1 MKNLI
6 TLAFL
11 FVALFVANAQESK
24 LTGKVTDV
32 ENNPLMGVN
41 VSVVGTG
48 LGAQTNYDGAF
59 SISNLEAGSYTVLVS
74 YIGFKTKEVIV
85 TITTGVENTLDTVQ
99 LYEGNEILKEVVVNG
114 ERRNKFSRKE
124 TAYVA
129 KLPLKDLE
137 NTQVYNTITSDL
149 LVSQITTKFD
159 DALKNAVGV
168 DKLWSSTGRGGD
180 GSGYYSIRG
189 FSVQPQLVNGMPG
202 LTNGTINAANIERIE
217 VIKGPSATLFGSSV
231 TSYGGL
237 INTVTKKPYKG
248 YGGQISLTAGSY
260 GLSVI
265 SGDFNTA
272 LDKNNDI
279 YFRLNTAY
287 HTEDSFQDAGF
298 QKSFFVAPS
307 LSYRVNNKL
316 SFSVYAE
323 ITESEQTNATSL
335 FLNRAAV
342 SASSSISELGYN
354 NKLSYTSND
363 LSIENPTSNY
373 RVEMDYKLSDAWKSQ
388 TILSKSN
395 TSSKGY
401 YSYLY
406 EYGTLDPNTFSR
418 MINKE
423 NSTTNTTDIQQNFI
437 GDFKIGTLR
446 NRVVA
451 GLDYY
456 QATNINQ
463 SSGYSFYG
471 NVLPNGDTNGD
482 NPFTPEVETDAY
494 PLTEAGVLS
503 VLASQTA
510 NNIKSKT
517 STYSAY
523 VSNVLNI
530 TPTLSA
536 MASLRVDRF
545 DNEGDVT
552 TDADDYAQ
560 TAFSPKFGVLYQPIL
575 DKLSVF
581 ANYQNGFTNIAP
593 SLVGDPADGPQT
605 LKSFDPEQANQLEFG
620 FKTNLFNGKL
630 NTTVSYY
637 NITVSDKVMTDPTSA
652 FNKIQDG
659 EVESKGLEIEINANP
674 INGLNIKAGFSNNDS
689 EITKTDNAILAGTRP
704 VEAGA
709 ETLYNLWAN
718 YEFQVGSL
726 EGFGVGFGLNGASES
741 SIINYGPGGTFDLP
755 SYTIY
760 NSSVFYQ
767 ADKYRVGLKL
777 NNMFN
782 ENYYKGWTTI
792 TPQQPRALLANFT
805 YKF

>member
-1 MKNLI
+1 M
-6 TLAFL
+6 TLALL
-11 FVALFVANAQESK
+11 FVAVVSAKAQNNK

-32 ENNPLMGVN
+32 DNSPLMGVN
-41 VSVVGTG
+41 ISVVGTG
-48 LGAQTNYDGAF
+48 LGSQTDFDGAY
-59 SISNLEAGSYTVLVS
+59 SIQNVEAGTYTLQVS
-74 YIGFKTKEVIV
+74 YIGFKTKELVV
-85 TITTGVENTLDTVQ
+85 TIAGNVENNIDTIK
-99 LYEGNEILKEVVVNG
+99 LYEGNEILKEVIVNG
-114 ERRNKFSRKE
+114 ERVNKFSRKS

-248 YGGQISLTAGSY
+248 YGGEISLTAGSY
-260 GLSVI
+260 GLSVL
-265 SGDFNTA
+265 SADFNTA

-298 QKSFFVAPS
+298 KKSFFVAPS

-316 SFSVYAE
+316 SFSLYAE
-323 ITESEQTNATSL
+323 ISEAEQTNATSL

-342 SASSSISELGYN
+342 SASTTVEEMGYN

-373 RVEMDYKLSDAWKSQ
+373 RVEMDYKLSDAWQSQ

-406 EYGTLDPNTFSR
+406 EYGILDPNTFTRQIS
-418 MINKE
+418 KE
-423 NSTTNTTDIQQNFI
+423 NSKTYTTDIQQNFI
-437 GDFKIGTLR
+437 GDFKLGTLR
-446 NRVVA
+446 NRIVA

-463 SSGYSFYG
+463 GSGFAFYG

-482 NPFTPEVETDAY
+482 NPFTPDVETDAY

-510 NNIKSKT
+510 NNIKSET

-523 VSNVLNI
+523 VSDVLNI
-530 TPTLSA
+530 TPALSA

-545 DNEGDVT
+545 DNEGDIT

-560 TAFSPKFGVLYQPIL
+560 TTLSPKFGVLYQPIL

-581 ANYQNGFTNIAP
+581 ANYQNGFTNVAP

-605 LKSFDPEQANQLEFG
+605 LKTFDAEQANQLEFG
-620 FKTNLFNGKL
+620 LKTNLFNGRL
-630 NTTVSYY
+630 NATVSYY
-637 NITVSDKVMTDPTSA
+637 DITVSDKVMTDPTSA

-659 EVESKGLEIEINANP
+659 EVESKGIEIEINANP

-704 VEAGA
+704 IEAGA
-709 ETLYNLWAN
+709 ETLYNLWTN
-718 YEFQVGSL
+718 YEFQEGNL
-726 EGFGVGFGLNGASES
+726 DGFGVGFGLNGASES

-782 ENYYKGWTTI
+782 ETYYKGWTTI
-792 TPQQPRALLANFT
+792 TPQQPRVLLANFT

>member
-1 MKNLI
+1 MKNLM
-6 TLAFL
+6 TLALL
-11 FVALFVANAQESK
+11 FVAVVSATAQNNK

-32 ENNPLMGVN
+32 DNSPLMGVN
-41 VSVVGTG
+41 ISVVGTG
-48 LGAQTNYDGAF
+48 LGSQTDFDGAF
-59 SISNLEAGSYTVLVS
+59 SIQNVEAGTYTLQVS
-74 YIGFKTKEVIV
+74 YIGFKTKELVV
-85 TITTGVENTLDTVQ
+85 TIAGNVKNNIDTIK
-99 LYEGNEILKEVVVNG
+99 LYEGNEILKEVIVNG
-114 ERRNKFSRKE
+114 ERVNKFSRKS

-248 YGGQISLTAGSY
+248 YGGEISLTAGSY
-260 GLSVI
+260 GLSVL
-265 SGDFNTA
+265 SADFNTA

-298 QKSFFVAPS
+298 KKSFFVAPS

-316 SFSVYAE
+316 SFSLYAE
-323 ITESEQTNATSL
+323 ISEAEQTNATSL

-342 SASSSISELGYN
+342 SASTTVEEMGGYN

-373 RVEMDYKLSDAWKSQ
+373 RVEMDYKLSDAWQSQ

-406 EYGTLDPNTFSR
+406 EYGILEPNTFTRQIS
-418 MINKE
+418 KE
-423 NSTTNTTDIQQNFI
+423 NSKTNTTDIQQNFI
-437 GDFKIGTLR
+437 GDFKLGTLR
-446 NRVVA
+446 NRIVA

-463 SSGYSFYG
+463 GSGFAFYG

-482 NPFTPEVETDAY
+482 NPFTPDVETDAY

-503 VLASQTA
+503 VLAAQTA
-510 NNIKSKT
+510 NNIKSET

-523 VSNVLNI
+523 VSDVLNI
-530 TPTLSA
+530 TPALSA

-545 DNEGDVT
+545 DNEGDIT

-560 TAFSPKFGVLYQPIL
+560 TALSPKFGVLYQPIL

-581 ANYQNGFTNIAP
+581 ANYQNGFTNVAP

-605 LKSFDPEQANQLEFG
+605 LKTFDAEQANQLEFG
-620 FKTNLFNGKL
+620 LKTNLFNGRL
-630 NTTVSYY
+630 NATVSYY
-637 NITVSDKVMTDPTSA
+637 DITVSDKVMTDPTSA

-659 EVESKGLEIEINANP
+659 EVESKGIEVEINANP

-689 EITKTDNAILAGTRP
+689 KITKTDNAILAGTRP
-704 VEAGA
+704 IEAGA

-718 YEFQVGSL
+718 YEFQEGNL
-726 EGFGVGFGLNGASES
+726 DGFGVGFGLNGASES

-760 NSSVFYQ
+760 NSSVFLPS
-767 ADKYRVGLKL
+767 R
-777 NNMFN
+777 
-782 ENYYKGWTTI
+782 
-792 TPQQPRALLANFT
+792 
-805 YKF
+805 

>member
-1 MKNLI
+1 MKNLM
-6 TLAFL
+6 TLVML
-11 FVALFVANAQESK
+11 LVATIAATAQNTT

-32 ENNPLMGVN
+32 DNTPLMGVN
-41 VSVVGTG
+41 VLVKGTA
-48 LGAQTNYDGAF
+48 LGAQTNFDGAF
-59 SISNLEAGSYTVLVS
+59 SIANLESGTYTVLVS
-74 YIGFKTKEVIV
+74 YLGYKTKELQV
-85 TITTGVENTLDTVQ
+85 TITANTENTLEIVQ

-137 NTQVYNTITSDL
+137 NTQVYSTITSDL

-248 YGGQISLTAGSY
+248 YGGEVSLTAGSY
-260 GLSVI
+260 GLTVLSA
-265 SGDFNTA
+265 DFNTA

-298 QKSFFVAPS
+298 KKSFFVAPS

-316 SFSVYAE
+316 SFSLYAE
-323 ITESEQTNATSL
+323 ITEAEQTNATSL
-335 FLNRAAV
+335 FLNRAAP

-373 RVEMDYKLSDAWKSQ
+373 RVEMDYKLSDTWQSQ

-395 TSSKGY
+395 TSSNGY

-406 EYGTLDPNTFSR
+406 EYGILEPNTFSR

-423 NSTTNTTDIQQNFI
+423 NGKTNTTDIQQNFI
-437 GDFKIGTLR
+437 GDFKLGTLR

-456 QATNINQ
+456 QATNIDQ
-463 SSGYSFYG
+463 SSGFSFYG

-482 NPFTPEVETDAY
+482 NPFTPEVETDTY

-503 VLASQTA
+503 VLAAQTT

-523 VSNVLNI
+523 VSDVLNI
-530 TPTLSA
+530 TPALSA

-545 DNEGDVT
+545 DNEDDVT

-620 FKTNLFNGKL
+620 IKTNLFNGKL
-630 NTTVSYY
+630 NATVSYY
-637 NITVSDKVMTDPTSA
+637 DITVSDKVMTDPTSA

-659 EVESKGLEIEINANP
+659 EVESTGIEIEINANP

-704 VEAGA
+704 LESGA

-726 EGFGVGFGLNGASES
+726 EGFGLGFGLNGASES

-782 ENYYKGWTTI
+782 ETYYKGWTTI

>member
-1 MKNLI
+1 MKNLM
-6 TLAFL
+6 TLALL
-11 FVALFVANAQESK
+11 FVAVVSATAQNNK

-32 ENNPLMGVN
+32 DNSPLMGVN
-41 VSVVGTG
+41 ISVVGTG
-48 LGAQTNYDGAF
+48 LGSQTDFDGAF
-59 SISNLEAGSYTVLVS
+59 SIQNVEAGTYTLQVS
-74 YIGFKTKEVIV
+74 YIGFKTKELVV
-85 TITTGVENTLDTVQ
+85 TIAGNVKNNIDTIK
-99 LYEGNEILKEVVVNG
+99 LYEGNEILKEVIVNG
-114 ERRNKFSRKE
+114 ERVNKFSRKS

-248 YGGQISLTAGSY
+248 YGGEISLTAGSY
-260 GLSVI
+260 GLSVL
-265 SGDFNTA
+265 SADFNTA

-298 QKSFFVAPS
+298 KKSFFVAPS

-316 SFSVYAE
+316 SFSLYAE
-323 ITESEQTNATSL
+323 ISEAEQTNATSL

-342 SASSSISELGYN
+342 SASTTVEQMGYN

-373 RVEMDYKLSDAWKSQ
+373 RVEMDYKLSDAWQSQ

-406 EYGTLDPNTFSR
+406 EYGILEPNTFTRQIS
-418 MINKE
+418 KE
-423 NSTTNTTDIQQNFI
+423 NSKTNTTDIQQNFI
-437 GDFKIGTLR
+437 GDFKLGTLR
-446 NRVVA
+446 NRIVA

-463 SSGYSFYG
+463 GSGFAFYG

-482 NPFTPEVETDAY
+482 NPFTPDVETDVY

-510 NNIKSKT
+510 NNIKSET

-523 VSNVLNI
+523 VSDVLNI
-530 TPTLSA
+530 TPALSA

-545 DNEGDVT
+545 DNEGDIT

-560 TAFSPKFGVLYQPIL
+560 TALSPKFGVLYQPIL

-581 ANYQNGFTNIAP
+581 ANYQNGFTNVAP

-605 LKSFDPEQANQLEFG
+605 LKTFDAEQANQLEFG
-620 FKTNLFNGKL
+620 LKTNLFNGRL
-630 NTTVSYY
+630 NATVSYY
-637 NITVSDKVMTDPTSA
+637 DITVSDKVMTDPTSA

-659 EVESKGLEIEINANP
+659 EVESKGIEIEINANP
-674 INGLNIKAGFSNNDS
+674 INGLNVKAGFSNNDS

-704 VEAGA
+704 IEAGA

-726 EGFGVGFGLNGASES
+726 DGFGVGFGLNGASES

-782 ENYYKGWTTI
+782 ETYYKGWTTI

>member
-1 MKNLI
+1 MKNLM
-6 TLAFL
+6 TLALL
-11 FVALFVANAQESK
+11 FVAVVSATAQNNK

-32 ENNPLMGVN
+32 DNSPLMGVN
-41 VSVVGTG
+41 ISVVGTG
-48 LGAQTNYDGAF
+48 LGSQTDFDGAF
-59 SISNLEAGSYTVLVS
+59 SIQNVEAGTYTLQVS
-74 YIGFKTKEVIV
+74 YIGFKTKELVV
-85 TITTGVENTLDTVQ
+85 TIAGNVKNNIDTIK
-99 LYEGNEILKEVVVNG
+99 LYEGNEILKEVIVNG
-114 ERRNKFSRKE
+114 ERVNKFSRKS

-248 YGGQISLTAGSY
+248 YGGEISLTAGSY
-260 GLSVI
+260 GLSVL
-265 SGDFNTA
+265 SADFNTA

-287 HTEDSFQDAGF
+287 HIEDSFQDAGF
-298 QKSFFVAPS
+298 KKSFFVAPS

-316 SFSVYAE
+316 SFSLYAE
-323 ITESEQTNATSL
+323 ISEAEQTNATSL

-342 SASSSISELGYN
+342 SASTTVEQMGYN

-373 RVEMDYKLSDAWKSQ
+373 RVEMDYKLSDAWQSQ

-406 EYGTLDPNTFSR
+406 EYGILEPNTFTRQIS
-418 MINKE
+418 KE
-423 NSTTNTTDIQQNFI
+423 NSKTNTTDIQQNFI
-437 GDFKIGTLR
+437 GDFKLGTLR
-446 NRVVA
+446 NRIVA

-463 SSGYSFYG
+463 GSGFAFYG

-482 NPFTPEVETDAY
+482 NPFTPDVETDVY

-503 VLASQTA
+503 VLGSQTA
-510 NNIKSKT
+510 NNIKSET

-523 VSNVLNI
+523 VSDVLNI
-530 TPTLSA
+530 TPALSA

-545 DNEGDVT
+545 DNEGDIT

-560 TAFSPKFGVLYQPIL
+560 TALSPKFGVLYQPIL

-581 ANYQNGFTNIAP
+581 ANYQNGFTNVAP

-605 LKSFDPEQANQLEFG
+605 LKTFDAEQANQLEFG
-620 FKTNLFNGKL
+620 LKTNLFNGRL
-630 NTTVSYY
+630 NATVSYY
-637 NITVSDKVMTDPTSA
+637 DITVSDKVMTDPTSA

-659 EVESKGLEIEINANP
+659 EVESKGIEVEINANP
-674 INGLNIKAGFSNNDS
+674 INGLNVKAGFSNNDS

-704 VEAGA
+704 IEAGA

-718 YEFQVGSL
+718 YEFQEGNL
-726 EGFGVGFGLNGASES
+726 DGFGVGFGLNGASES

-782 ENYYKGWTTI
+782 ETYYKGWTTI

>member
-1 MKNLI
+1 M
-6 TLAFL
+6 
-11 FVALFVANAQESK
+11 
-24 LTGKVTDV
+24 
-32 ENNPLMGVN
+32 
-41 VSVVGTG
+41 
-48 LGAQTNYDGAF
+48 
-59 SISNLEAGSYTVLVS
+59 
-74 YIGFKTKEVIV
+74 
-85 TITTGVENTLDTVQ
+85 
-99 LYEGNEILKEVVVNG
+99 
-114 ERRNKFSRKE
+114 
-124 TAYVA
+124 
-129 KLPLKDLE
+129 
-137 NTQVYNTITSDL
+137 
-149 LVSQITTKFD
+149 
-159 DALKNAVGV
+159 
-168 DKLWSSTGRGGD
+168 
-180 GSGYYSIRG
+180 
-189 FSVQPQLVNGMPG
+189 
-202 LTNGTINAANIERIE
+202 
-217 VIKGPSATLFGSSV
+217 
-231 TSYGGL
+231 
-237 INTVTKKPYKG
+237 
-248 YGGQISLTAGSY
+248 
-260 GLSVI
+260 
-265 SGDFNTA
+265 
-272 LDKNNDI
+272 
-279 YFRLNTAY
+279 
-287 HTEDSFQDAGF
+287 
-298 QKSFFVAPS
+298 
-307 LSYRVNNKL
+307 
-316 SFSVYAE
+316 
-323 ITESEQTNATSL
+323 

-342 SASSSISELGYN
+342 SASTTVEQMGGYN

-373 RVEMDYKLSDAWKSQ
+373 RVEMDYKLSDAWQSQ

-406 EYGTLDPNTFSR
+406 EYGILEPNTFTRQIS
-418 MINKE
+418 KE
-423 NSTTNTTDIQQNFI
+423 NSKTNTTDIQQNFI
-437 GDFKIGTLR
+437 GDFKLGTLR
-446 NRVVA
+446 NRIVA

-463 SSGYSFYG
+463 GSGFAFYG

-482 NPFTPEVETDAY
+482 NPFTPDVETDVY

-510 NNIKSKT
+510 NNIKSET

-523 VSNVLNI
+523 VSDVLNI
-530 TPTLSA
+530 TPALSA

-545 DNEGDVT
+545 DNEGDIT

-560 TAFSPKFGVLYQPIL
+560 TALSPKFGVLYQPIL

-581 ANYQNGFTNIAP
+581 ANYQNGFTNVAP

-605 LKSFDPEQANQLEFG
+605 LKTFDAEQANQLEFG
-620 FKTNLFNGKL
+620 LKTNLFNGRL
-630 NTTVSYY
+630 NATVSYY
-637 NITVSDKVMTDPTSA
+637 DITVSDKVMTDPTSA

-659 EVESKGLEIEINANP
+659 EVESKGIEVEINANP
-674 INGLNIKAGFSNNDS
+674 INGLNVKAGFSNNDS

-704 VEAGA
+704 IEAGA

-718 YEFQVGSL
+718 YEFQEGNL
-726 EGFGVGFGLNGASES
+726 DGFGVGFGLNGASES

-782 ENYYKGWTTI
+782 ETYYKGWTTI